1 MYAVQVEIE
10 LAQFMAA
17 SFGVADAG
25 LLVASLGAD
34 ELAAGPVEVVLA
46 RVQVIRERMDENVR
60 GLVNLA
66 DRDEGIFPPEAARF
80 GERGRGSR
88 SS

>member
-1 MYAVQVEIE
+1 
-10 LAQFMAA
+10 MAE
-17 SFGVADAG
+17 AG
-25 LLVASLGAD
+25 LVVARLGAD
-34 ELAAGPVEVVLA
+34 ELAAGPVEVILA

-80 GERGRGSR
+80 GGPGRGWR